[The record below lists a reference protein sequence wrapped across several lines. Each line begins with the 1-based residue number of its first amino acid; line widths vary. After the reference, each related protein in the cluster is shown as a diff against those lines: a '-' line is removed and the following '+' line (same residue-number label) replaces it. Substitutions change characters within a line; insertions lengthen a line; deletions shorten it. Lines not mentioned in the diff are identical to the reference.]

1 MSFLPHIHG
10 PRRRLS
16 LRSPSSC
23 AGMLKL
29 NQRNEASDHVNSS
42 FSFVFIKGN
51 RHVGMHKLS
60 AVMASFFR
68 ENLDKTP
75 KTSPIFKIQIRKR
88 PEISAFEP
96 DLLESLRE
104 AVRGGYTPP
113 PVTLSNHAKTRSQV
127 QKTARFYMLILS
139 KSTPF
144 RHCKRSASNAEIW
157 AL

>member
-75 KTSPIFKIQIRKR
+75 KTSPIFKIQIRKL
-88 PEISAFEP
+88 PGISAFEP

-104 AVRGGYTPP
+104 AVRGGVHTA
-113 PVTLSNHAKTRSQV
+113 TSNSLKSR
-127 QKTARFYMLILS
+127 KNS
-139 KSTPF
+139 KSSAENGSILYADFVKIYPF
-144 RHCKRSASNAEIW
+144 ST
-157 AL
+157 L

>member
-1 MSFLPHIHG
+1 MALSYAQAKFTFLAHFSIVEIARPF
-10 PRRRLS
+10 S
-16 LRSPSSC
+16 LRETARLPCIHSP
-23 AGMLKL
+23 
-29 NQRNEASDHVNSS
+29 
-42 FSFVFIKGN
+42 
-51 RHVGMHKLS
+51 LS
-60 AVMASFFR
+60 WLHFFR